1 MKLIM
6 ANKPDVWN
14 FRQNLEDKVTDIAV
28 ANSKLS
34 AHLEN
39 IYHHIK
45 RIDKHLE
52 KQNGSIARHD
62 NIIYKYKGIAIGMVI
77 ILSGLQVVIAMIIH

>member
-1 MKLIM
+1 MMKQD
-6 ANKPDVWN
+6 KPNVWN
-14 FRQNLEDKVTDIAV
+14 FRHNLEDKVSEIAIQ
-28 ANSKLS
+28 SGKQQ

-45 RIDKHLE
+45 RIETHLN

-62 NIIYKYKGIAIGMVI
+62 NTISKWKGITIGIVVV
-77 ILSGLQVVIAMIIH
+77 LSAAQVLIAMIIH